1 MQLMALDVLS
11 VKSTPVSSNFEAV
24 YAGHI
29 RGITNCGKQYGVGEQ
44 DVSE

>member
-24 YAGHI
+24 YAGHK
-29 RGITNCGKQYGVGEQ
+29 RGITHCGREYEVGEQ